1 MMSEGSSCNSIK
13 RETLTQ
19 MFNSDVCNIF
29 KSICF
34 IEYLCWL
41 LLKKQKDTS
50 KCIFLTTWWNSE
62 SNSLVI
68 KQKGESQNGCFK
80 KTKPAKFSEKRTFL
94 TPCKKVCCAYQ
105 GVINTRFSENLAC
118 FVFLKPPFWDSP
130 FCLITDELSFR
141 ERHSQMLYKTYEG
154 LQLC

>member
-1 MMSEGSSCNSIK
+1 MMSEGSSSNSIK

-19 MFNSDVCNIF
+19 MFNSDVCKIF

-80 KTKPAKFSEKRTFL
+80 KTKHVEFSEKKNISYPLIRIRTCFVKFGVFRFRE
-94 TPCKKVCCAYQ
+94 TPVL
-105 GVINTRFSENLAC
+105 RFSLLPYYWLIFSELFYWSFNLDH
-118 FVFLKPPFWDSP
+118 LW
-130 FCLITDELSFR
+130 
-141 ERHSQMLYKTYEG
+141 
-154 LQLC
+154 